1 MTKTKL
7 WVSVAGCVLI
17 AAGFLVVRYGA
28 RERVDNTPPLPDL
41 QNMQMQQ
48 VQAVTGQ
55 EAPAG
60 QSGLDL
66 LRNPDGSAAPEGLNE
81 QQRIAQAMAAGDAM
95 NQNAVAMLDSLAPML
110 NNPLITR
117 NMKPRQK
124 ADFAELKK
132 MIAGL
137 KSRIASG
144 APITP
149 EEQQK
154 NMLKIQQL
162 TLRMMG
168 AGLNMTKTAPAADA
182 Q

>member
-1 MTKTKL
+1 MTKMKL
-7 WVSVAGCVLI
+7 GAAVAACLLI
-17 AAGFLVVRYGA
+17 AAGYFGVCYVA
-28 RERVDNTPPLPDL
+28 RERLELPALNDL
-41 QNMQMQQ
+41 QGMQIHP
-48 VQAVTGQ
+48 VQTVSPQ

-66 LRNPDGSAAPEGLNE
+66 LRNPDGAAAPEGPD
-81 QQRIAQAMAAGDAM
+81 QQRQIAQAMASGDAM
-95 NQNAVAMLDSLAPML
+95 SQSAVAMLDSLAPML
-110 NNPLITR
+110 NNPALTR

-132 MIAGL
+132 MIADL
-137 KSRIASG
+137 KSGIASG
-144 APITP
+144 ATITP

-168 AGLNMTKTAPAADA
+168 AGLNIPKTAPTGDA